1 MHFLRLLRIFLPLL
15 IIAALV
21 AGVIVVLSSRS
32 ELQSSRRMVDEAWS
46 QLQGQLDTRYDN
58 LKVVNETVRKVP
70 GPLHT
75 IVTQIDA
82 AETNWH
88 DLNANGGSVSSQV
101 TAANSLEALSR
112 RLVQAAR
119 ASRRLQGQPGLA

>member
-1 MHFLRLLRIFLPLL
+1 MHFLRLLRIFIPLL

-32 ELQSSRRMVDEAWS
+32 ELQSSRRMVNEAWS
-46 QLQGQLDTRYDN
+46 QLQGRLDTRYDK
-58 LKVVNETVRKVP
+58 LKVVDEAVRNVP

-75 IVTQIDA
+75 IVVQIDT
-82 AETNWH
+82 AETDWH
-88 DLNANGGSVSSQV
+88 NLKSGGSVSARV
-101 TAANSLEALSR
+101 TTANSLEALSR

-119 ASRRLQGQPGLA
+119 ASRRLQ